1 MWATLVV
8 SDNQPR
14 GADREDRRP
23 RGTNPMRDIFEAELA
38 QLGDDLVNLSS
49 RVHTAITKA
58 GHALSTA
65 DLDVA
70 QTVIAEDAET
80 DELSQETDE
89 RAILLL
95 AQQAPVAT
103 DLRVVVSAL
112 RMSQTLERMGDLA
125 EHIAQI
131 ARRSYP
137 EWAIP
142 SEVQPVFLEL
152 QSASE
157 RLAAR
162 LIALLST
169 RDLEVA
175 HQIEQDDDIIDAL
188 HQETFRAILSPEWKG
203 TAQQV
208 VDITLAARY
217 YERFGDHGV
226 SIARRVIYLVTGD
239 DARV

>member
-1 MWATLVV
+1 
-8 SDNQPR
+8 
-14 GADREDRRP
+14 
-23 RGTNPMRDIFEAELA
+23 MRDIFEAELA
-38 QLGDDLVNLSS
+38 QLGDDLVNLSTH
-49 RVHTAITKA
+49 VHNAITKA
-58 GHALSTA
+58 GHALGTA

-70 QTVIAEDAET
+70 QAVIEQDAEI
-80 DELSQETDE
+80 DDLSQQTDE
-89 RAILLL
+89 RAVLLL

-112 RMSQTLERMGDLA
+112 RMSATLERMGDLA
-125 EHIAQI
+125 EHLARI

-157 RLAAR
+157 RLASR
-162 LIALLST
+162 LTRLLST
-169 RDLEVA
+169 RDLDVA

-188 HQETFRAILSPEWKG
+188 HQETFHAVLSPHWKG
-203 TAQQV
+203 TTQQV

-239 DARV
+239 DARA